1 MYKIM
6 IADDEGI
13 TVDALKFIINKNFS
27 GECIIESAK
36 TGREVI
42 LLAETFRPDIA
53 FMDIHM
59 PGINGID
66 AIKEIKKTQPGIQ
79 FINISAYDKFSYA
92 KTAIELGVSKYIN
105 KPFEQSQIIEALS
118 DAIKQIENLRR
129 KRDEDLLI
137 R

>member
-13 TVDALKFIINKNFS
+13 TVDALNFIIKKNFT
-27 GECIIESAK
+27 GECIVESAR

-42 LLAETFRPDIA
+42 LLAESFRPDIA

-66 AIKEIKKTQPGIQ
+66 AIREIKKTQPGIQ
-79 FINISAYDKFSYA
+79 FVIISAYDKFSYA
-92 KTAIELGVSKYIN
+92 KDAIGLGVI
-105 KPFEQSQIIEALS
+105 QSTHKS
-118 DAIKQIENLRR
+118 V
-129 KRDEDLLI
+129 
-137 R
+137 